1 MLKGTEKN
9 TMKKIV
15 ALLLV
20 LAMTLALAACG
31 QTPVE
36 TTAAPAADDET
47 AAAPATENAEETYKV
62 GISMFVM
69 DAGMTA
75 LSGLM
80 KETLE
85 NADIPI
91 EVYIT
96 SADSSTDKQNAD
108 VEDLVTKGCDLIWIQ
123 GFDRDAIVSSLE
135 SAYNAG
141 VKLAL
146 GAVANSDA
154 YTYRYCNASDEQTGY
169 MQADWFV
176 ENYLKKNPDKTY
188 KIAMCNG
195 TMSTAGGAGRRNGV
209 VWGLENSGCTN
220 YEIVVE
226 QDNNYIT
233 ETAQAW
239 AEGLMTSHPEVDVIF
254 CGNDDMAMGVANA
267 IDAVGRTGEI
277 VLLGTDGQ
285 DTGLSLMKEGKMAAT
300 VRMNVMEIGVAMA
313 NSMIECLKGTLEV
326 GEDKISYADASK
338 IYTMVDES
346 NYESFLQ

>member
-1 MLKGTEKN
+1 
-9 TMKKIV
+9 MKKIV

-31 QTPVE
+31 QTPAE
-36 TTAAPAADDET
+36 TTAA
-47 AAAPATENAEETYKV
+47 AAANETTQAAAENGEKTYKV

-85 NADIPI
+85 QADIPI
-91 EVYIT
+91 EVFIT

-135 SAYNAG
+135 SAYDAG

-146 GAVANSDA
+146 GAVANSDS

-169 MQADWFV
+169 MQADWFI

-195 TMSTAGGAGRRNGV
+195 TMSTASGAGRRNGV
-209 VWGLENSGCTN
+209 VWGLEASGCSN

-277 VLLGTDGQ
+277 VVLGTDGQ
-285 DTGLSLMKEGKMAAT
+285 DVGLSLMQEGKMAAT
-300 VRMNVMEIGVAMA
+300 VHMNVMEIGVAMA
-313 NSMIECLKGTLEV
+313 DSMIQCLKGTLEV
-326 GEDKISYADASK
+326 GEDKVSYADASK

-346 NYESFLQ
+346 NYASFLQ

>member
-1 MLKGTEKN
+1 
-9 TMKKIV
+9 MKKIV

-31 QTPVE
+31 QTPAE
-36 TTAAPAADDET
+36 TTAA
-47 AAAPATENAEETYKV
+47 AAANETTQAAAENGEKTYKV

-85 NADIPI
+85 QADIPI
-91 EVYIT
+91 EVFIT

-135 SAYNAG
+135 SAYDAG

-146 GAVANSDA
+146 GAVANSDS

-169 MQADWFV
+169 MQADWFI

-195 TMSTAGGAGRRNGV
+195 TMSTASGAGRRNGV
-209 VWGLENSGCTN
+209 VWGLEASGCSN

-239 AEGLMTSHPEVDVIF
+239 AEGLMTSHPEVDVVF
-254 CGNDDMAMGVANA
+254 CGNDDMAMGVTNA

-277 VLLGTDGQ
+277 VVLGTDGQ
-285 DTGLSLMKEGKMAAT
+285 DVGLSLMQEGKMAAT

-313 NSMIECLKGTLEV
+313 DSMIQCLKGTLEV
-326 GEDKISYADASK
+326 GEDKVSYADASK

-346 NYESFLQ
+346 NYASFLQ

>member
-1 MLKGTEKN
+1 
-9 TMKKIV
+9 MKKIV

-31 QTPVE
+31 QTPAE
-36 TTAAPAADDET
+36 TTAAAVANET
-47 AAAPATENAEETYKV
+47 TQAAAENGEKTYKV

-85 NADIPI
+85 QADIPI
-91 EVYIT
+91 EVFIT

-135 SAYNAG
+135 SAYDAG

-146 GAVANSDA
+146 GAVANSDS

-169 MQADWFV
+169 MQADWFI

-195 TMSTAGGAGRRNGV
+195 TMSTASGAGRRNGV
-209 VWGLENSGCTN
+209 VWGLEASGCSN

-254 CGNDDMAMGVANA
+254 CGNDDMAMGVTNA

-277 VLLGTDGQ
+277 VVLGTDGQ
-285 DTGLSLMKEGKMAAT
+285 DVGLSLMQEGKMAAT

-313 NSMIECLKGTLEV
+313 DSMIQCLKGTLEV
-326 GEDKISYADASK
+326 GEDKVSYADASK

-346 NYESFLQ
+346 NYASFLQ

>member
-1 MLKGTEKN
+1 
-9 TMKKIV
+9 MKKIV

-31 QTPVE
+31 QTPAE
-36 TTAAPAADDET
+36 TTAA
-47 AAAPATENAEETYKV
+47 AAANETTQAAAENGEKTYKV

-69 DAGMTA
+69 DAGMIA

-85 NADIPI
+85 QADIPI
-91 EVYIT
+91 EVFIT

-135 SAYNAG
+135 SAYDAG

-146 GAVANSDA
+146 GAVANSDS

-169 MQADWFV
+169 MQADWFI

-195 TMSTAGGAGRRNGV
+195 TMSTASGAGRRNGV
-209 VWGLENSGCTN
+209 VWGLEASGCSN

-254 CGNDDMAMGVANA
+254 CGNDDMAMGVTNA

-277 VLLGTDGQ
+277 VVLGTDGQ
-285 DTGLSLMKEGKMAAT
+285 DVGLSLMQEGKMAAT

-313 NSMIECLKGTLEV
+313 DSMIQCLKGTLEV
-326 GEDKISYADASK
+326 GEDKVSYADASK

-346 NYESFLQ
+346 NYASFLQ

>member
-1 MLKGTEKN
+1 
-9 TMKKIV
+9 MKKIV

-31 QTPVE
+31 QTPAE
-36 TTAAPAADDET
+36 TTAA
-47 AAAPATENAEETYKV
+47 AAANETTQAAAENGEKTYKV

-85 NADIPI
+85 QADIPI
-91 EVYIT
+91 EVFIT

-135 SAYNAG
+135 SAYDAG

-146 GAVANSDA
+146 GAVANSDS
-154 YTYRYCNASDEQTGY
+154 YTYRYCNASEEQTGY
-169 MQADWFV
+169 MQADWFI

-195 TMSTAGGAGRRNGV
+195 TMSTASGAGRRNGV
-209 VWGLENSGCTN
+209 VWGLEASGCSN

-239 AEGLMTSHPEVDVIF
+239 AESLMTSHPEVDVIF

-277 VLLGTDGQ
+277 VVLGTDGQ
-285 DTGLSLMKEGKMAAT
+285 DVGLSLMQEGKMAAT

-313 NSMIECLKGTLEV
+313 DSMIQCLKGTLEV
-326 GEDKISYADASK
+326 GEDKVSYADASK

-346 NYESFLQ
+346 NYASFLQ

>member
-1 MLKGTEKN
+1 M
-9 TMKKIV
+9 
-15 ALLLV
+15 
-20 LAMTLALAACG
+20 
-31 QTPVE
+31 
-36 TTAAPAADDET
+36 
-47 AAAPATENAEETYKV
+47 
-62 GISMFVM
+62 
-69 DAGMTA
+69 
-75 LSGLM
+75 
-80 KETLE
+80 
-85 NADIPI
+85 
-91 EVYIT
+91 
-96 SADSSTDKQNAD
+96 
-108 VEDLVTKGCDLIWIQ
+108 EDLVTKGCDLIWIQ

-135 SAYNAG
+135 SAYDAG

-146 GAVANSDA
+146 GAVANSDS
-154 YTYRYCNASDEQTGY
+154 YTYRYCNASEEQTGY
-169 MQADWFV
+169 MQADWFI

-195 TMSTAGGAGRRNGV
+195 TMSTASGAGRRNGV
-209 VWGLENSGCTN
+209 VWGLEASGCSN

-277 VLLGTDGQ
+277 VVLGTDGQ
-285 DTGLSLMKEGKMAAT
+285 DVGLSLMQEGKMAAT

-313 NSMIECLKGTLEV
+313 DSMIQCLKGTLEV
-326 GEDKISYADASK
+326 GEDKVSYADASK

-346 NYESFLQ
+346 NYASFLQ

>member
-1 MLKGTEKN
+1 
-9 TMKKIV
+9 MKKIV

-31 QTPVE
+31 QTPAE
-36 TTAAPAADDET
+36 TTAA
-47 AAAPATENAEETYKV
+47 AAANETTQAAAENGEKTYKV

-85 NADIPI
+85 QADIPI
-91 EVYIT
+91 EVFIT

-135 SAYNAG
+135 SAYDAG

-146 GAVANSDA
+146 GAVANSDS
-154 YTYRYCNASDEQTGY
+154 YTYRYCNASEEQTGY
-169 MQADWFV
+169 MQADWFI

-195 TMSTAGGAGRRNGV
+195 TMSTASGAGRRNGV
-209 VWGLENSGCTN
+209 VWGLEASGCSN

-239 AEGLMTSHPEVDVIF
+239 AEGLMTSHPEVDVII

-277 VLLGTDGQ
+277 VVLGTDGQ
-285 DTGLSLMKEGKMAAT
+285 DVGLSLMQEGKMAAT

-313 NSMIECLKGTLEV
+313 DSMIQCLKGTLEV
-326 GEDKISYADASK
+326 GEDKVSYADASK

-346 NYESFLQ
+346 NYASFLQ

>member
-1 MLKGTEKN
+1 
-9 TMKKIV
+9 MKKIV

-31 QTPVE
+31 QTPAE
-36 TTAAPAADDET
+36 TTAAEAANET
-47 AAAPATENAEETYKV
+47 TQAAAENGEKTYKV

-85 NADIPI
+85 QADIPI
-91 EVYIT
+91 EVFIT

-135 SAYNAG
+135 SAYDAG

-146 GAVANSDA
+146 GAVANSDS

-169 MQADWFV
+169 MQADWFI

-195 TMSTAGGAGRRNGV
+195 TMSTASGAGRRNGV
-209 VWGLENSGCTN
+209 VWGLEASGCSN

-254 CGNDDMAMGVANA
+254 CGNDDMAMGVTNA

-277 VLLGTDGQ
+277 VVLGTDGQ
-285 DTGLSLMKEGKMAAT
+285 DVGLSLMQEGKMAAT

-313 NSMIECLKGTLEV
+313 DSMIQCLKGTLEV
-326 GEDKISYADASK
+326 GEDKVSYADASK

-346 NYESFLQ
+346 NYASFLQ

>member
-1 MLKGTEKN
+1 
-9 TMKKIV
+9 MKKIV

-31 QTPVE
+31 QTPAE
-36 TTAAPAADDET
+36 TTAA
-47 AAAPATENAEETYKV
+47 AAANETTQAAAENGEKTYKV

-85 NADIPI
+85 QADIPI
-91 EVYIT
+91 EVFIT

-135 SAYNAG
+135 SAYDAG

-146 GAVANSDA
+146 GAVANSDS
-154 YTYRYCNASDEQTGY
+154 YTYRYCNASEEQTGY
-169 MQADWFV
+169 MQADWFI

-195 TMSTAGGAGRRNGV
+195 TMSTASGAGRRNGV
-209 VWGLENSGCTN
+209 VWGLEASGCSN

-239 AEGLMTSHPEVDVIF
+239 AEGLMTSHPEVDVVF

-277 VLLGTDGQ
+277 VVLGTDGQ
-285 DTGLSLMKEGKMAAT
+285 DVGLSLMQEGKMAAT

-313 NSMIECLKGTLEV
+313 DSMIQCLKGTLEV
-326 GEDKISYADASK
+326 GEDKVSYADASK

-346 NYESFLQ
+346 NYASFLQ

>member
-1 MLKGTEKN
+1 
-9 TMKKIV
+9 MKKIV

-31 QTPVE
+31 QTPAE
-36 TTAAPAADDET
+36 TTAA
-47 AAAPATENAEETYKV
+47 AAANETTQAAAENGEKTYKV

-85 NADIPI
+85 QADIPI
-91 EVYIT
+91 EVFIT

-135 SAYNAG
+135 SAYDAG

-146 GAVANSDA
+146 GAVANSDS
-154 YTYRYCNASDEQTGY
+154 YTYRYCNASEEQTGY
-169 MQADWFV
+169 MQADWFI

-195 TMSTAGGAGRRNGV
+195 TMSTASGAGRRNGV
-209 VWGLENSGCTN
+209 VWGLEASGCSN

-277 VLLGTDGQ
+277 VVLGTDGQ
-285 DTGLSLMKEGKMAAT
+285 NVGLSLMQEGKMAAT

-313 NSMIECLKGTLEV
+313 DSMIQCLKGTLEV
-326 GEDKISYADASK
+326 GEDKVSYADASK

-346 NYESFLQ
+346 NYASFLQ

>member
-1 MLKGTEKN
+1 
-9 TMKKIV
+9 MKKIV

-31 QTPVE
+31 QTPAE
-36 TTAAPAADDET
+36 TTAA
-47 AAAPATENAEETYKV
+47 AAANETTQAAAENGEKTYKV

-85 NADIPI
+85 QADIPI
-91 EVYIT
+91 EVFIT

-135 SAYNAG
+135 SAYDAG

-146 GAVANSDA
+146 GAVANSDS
-154 YTYRYCNASDEQTGY
+154 YTYRYCNASEEQTGY
-169 MQADWFV
+169 MQADWFI
-176 ENYLKKNPDKTY
+176 ENYLKKNPDETY

-195 TMSTAGGAGRRNGV
+195 TMSTASGAGRRNGV
-209 VWGLENSGCTN
+209 VWGLEASGCSN

-239 AEGLMTSHPEVDVIF
+239 AEGLMTSHPEVDVVF

-277 VLLGTDGQ
+277 VVLGTDGQ
-285 DTGLSLMKEGKMAAT
+285 DVGLSLMQEGKMAAT

-313 NSMIECLKGTLEV
+313 DSMIQCLKGTLEV
-326 GEDKISYADASK
+326 GEDKVSYADASK

-346 NYESFLQ
+346 NYASFLQ

>member
-1 MLKGTEKN
+1 
-9 TMKKIV
+9 MKKIV

-31 QTPVE
+31 QTPAE
-36 TTAAPAADDET
+36 TTAA
-47 AAAPATENAEETYKV
+47 AAAANETTQAAAENGEKTYKV

-85 NADIPI
+85 QADIPI
-91 EVYIT
+91 EVFIT

-135 SAYNAG
+135 SAYDAG

-146 GAVANSDA
+146 GAVANSDS
-154 YTYRYCNASDEQTGY
+154 YTYRYCNASEEQTGY
-169 MQADWFV
+169 MQADWFI

-195 TMSTAGGAGRRNGV
+195 TMSTASGAGRRNGV
-209 VWGLENSGCTN
+209 VWGLEASGCSN

-226 QDNNYIT
+226 DNNYIT

-239 AEGLMTSHPEVDVIF
+239 AEGLMTSHPEVDVVF

-277 VLLGTDGQ
+277 VVLGTDGQ
-285 DTGLSLMKEGKMAAT
+285 DVGLSLMQEGKMAAT

-313 NSMIECLKGTLEV
+313 DSMIQCLKGTLEV
-326 GEDKISYADASK
+326 GEDKVSYADASK

-346 NYESFLQ
+346 NYASFLQ

>member
-1 MLKGTEKN
+1 
-9 TMKKIV
+9 MKKIV

-31 QTPVE
+31 QTPAE
-36 TTAAPAADDET
+36 TTAA
-47 AAAPATENAEETYKV
+47 AAANETTQAAAENGEKTYKV

-85 NADIPI
+85 QADIPI
-91 EVYIT
+91 EVFIT

-135 SAYNAG
+135 SAYDAG

-146 GAVANSDA
+146 GAVANSDS
-154 YTYRYCNASDEQTGY
+154 YTYRYCNASEEQTGY
-169 MQADWFV
+169 MQADWFI

-195 TMSTAGGAGRRNGV
+195 TMSTASGAGRRNGV
-209 VWGLENSGCTN
+209 VWGLEASGCSN

-233 ETAQAW
+233 ETAQA
-239 AEGLMTSHPEVDVIF
+239 
-254 CGNDDMAMGVANA
+254 
-267 IDAVGRTGEI
+267 
-277 VLLGTDGQ
+277 
-285 DTGLSLMKEGKMAAT
+285 
-300 VRMNVMEIGVAMA
+300 
-313 NSMIECLKGTLEV
+313 
-326 GEDKISYADASK
+326 
-338 IYTMVDES
+338 
-346 NYESFLQ
+346 

>member
-1 MLKGTEKN
+1 
-9 TMKKIV
+9 
-15 ALLLV
+15 
-20 LAMTLALAACG
+20 MTLALAACG

-146 GAVANSDA
+146 GGAANSDA

-176 ENYLKKNPDKTY
+176 ENYLKKNPDRTY

-195 TMSTAGGAGRRNGV
+195 RHVLHRWRRTPQRRCLGSGELRLHQLRDRGRAGQQ
-209 VWGLENSGCTN
+209 LHH
-220 YEIVVE
+220 
-226 QDNNYIT
+226 

-239 AEGLMTSHPEVDVIF
+239 AEG
-254 CGNDDMAMGVANA
+254 
-267 IDAVGRTGEI
+267 
-277 VLLGTDGQ
+277 
-285 DTGLSLMKEGKMAAT
+285 
-300 VRMNVMEIGVAMA
+300 
-313 NSMIECLKGTLEV
+313 
-326 GEDKISYADASK
+326 
-338 IYTMVDES
+338 
-346 NYESFLQ
+346 

>member
-1 MLKGTEKN
+1 
-9 TMKKIV
+9 MKKIV

-31 QTPVE
+31 QTPAE
-36 TTAAPAADDET
+36 TTAAAAVNET
-47 AAAPATENAEETYKV
+47 TQAAAENGEKTYKV

-85 NADIPI
+85 QADIPI
-91 EVYIT
+91 EVFIT

-135 SAYNAG
+135 SAYDAG

-146 GAVANSDA
+146 GAVANSDS

-169 MQADWFV
+169 MQADWFI

-195 TMSTAGGAGRRNGV
+195 TMSTASGAGRRNGV
-209 VWGLENSGCTN
+209 VWGLEASGCSN

-254 CGNDDMAMGVANA
+254 CGNDDMAMGVTNA

-277 VLLGTDGQ
+277 VVLGTDGQ
-285 DTGLSLMKEGKMAAT
+285 DVGLSLMQEGKMAAT

-313 NSMIECLKGTLEV
+313 DSMIQCLKGTLEV
-326 GEDKISYADASK
+326 GEDKVSYADASK

-346 NYESFLQ
+346 NYASFLQ

>member
-1 MLKGTEKN
+1 
-9 TMKKIV
+9 MKKIV

-31 QTPVE
+31 QTPAE
-36 TTAAPAADDET
+36 TTAA
-47 AAAPATENAEETYKV
+47 AAANETTQAAAENGEKTYKV

-85 NADIPI
+85 QADIPI
-91 EVYIT
+91 EVFIT

-135 SAYNAG
+135 SAYDAG

-146 GAVANSDA
+146 GAVANSDS
-154 YTYRYCNASDEQTGY
+154 YTYRYCNASEEQTGY
-169 MQADWFV
+169 MQADWFI

-195 TMSTAGGAGRRNGV
+195 TMSTASGAGRRNGV
-209 VWGLENSGCTN
+209 VWGLEASGCSN

-239 AEGLMTSHPEVDVIF
+239 AEGLMTSHPEVDVVF

-277 VLLGTDGQ
+277 VVLGTDGQ
-285 DTGLSLMKEGKMAAT
+285 DVGLSLMQEGKMAAT

-313 NSMIECLKGTLEV
+313 DSMIQCLKGTLEV
-326 GEDKISYADASK
+326 GEDKVSYADASK
-338 IYTMVDES
+338 IYTIVDES
-346 NYESFLQ
+346 NYASFLQ

>member
-1 MLKGTEKN
+1 
-9 TMKKIV
+9 MKKIV

-31 QTPVE
+31 QTPAE
-36 TTAAPAADDET
+36 TTAA
-47 AAAPATENAEETYKV
+47 AAANETTQAAAENGEKTYKV

-85 NADIPI
+85 QADIPI
-91 EVYIT
+91 EVFIT

-135 SAYNAG
+135 SAYDAG

-146 GAVANSDA
+146 GAVANSDS
-154 YTYRYCNASDEQTGY
+154 YTYRYCNASEEQTGY
-169 MQADWFV
+169 MQADWFI

-195 TMSTAGGAGRRNGV
+195 TMSTASGAGRRNGV
-209 VWGLENSGCTN
+209 VWGLEASGCSN

-277 VLLGTDGQ
+277 VVLGTDGQ
-285 DTGLSLMKEGKMAAT
+285 DVGLSLMQEGKMAAT

-313 NSMIECLKGTLEV
+313 DSMIQCLKGTLEV
-326 GEDKISYADASK
+326 GEDKVSYADASK

-346 NYESFLQ
+346 NYASFLQ

>member
-1 MLKGTEKN
+1 
-9 TMKKIV
+9 MKKIV

-31 QTPVE
+31 QTPAE
-36 TTAAPAADDET
+36 TTAA
-47 AAAPATENAEETYKV
+47 AAANETTQAAAENGEKTYKV

-85 NADIPI
+85 QADIPI
-91 EVYIT
+91 EVFIT

-123 GFDRDAIVSSLE
+123 GFDRDTIVSSLE
-135 SAYNAG
+135 SAYDAG

-146 GAVANSDA
+146 GAVANSDS
-154 YTYRYCNASDEQTGY
+154 YTYRYCNASEEQTGY
-169 MQADWFV
+169 MQADWFI

-195 TMSTAGGAGRRNGV
+195 TMSTASGAGRRNGV
-209 VWGLENSGCTN
+209 VWGLEASGCSN

-239 AEGLMTSHPEVDVIF
+239 AEGLMTSHPEVDVVF

-277 VLLGTDGQ
+277 VVLGTDGQ
-285 DTGLSLMKEGKMAAT
+285 DVGLSLMQEGKMAAT

-313 NSMIECLKGTLEV
+313 DSMIQCLKGTLEV
-326 GEDKISYADASK
+326 GEDKVSYADASK

-346 NYESFLQ
+346 NYASFLQ

>member
-1 MLKGTEKN
+1 
-9 TMKKIV
+9 MKKIV

-31 QTPVE
+31 QTPAE
-36 TTAAPAADDET
+36 TTAA
-47 AAAPATENAEETYKV
+47 AAANETTQAAAENGEKTYKV

-85 NADIPI
+85 QADIPI
-91 EVYIT
+91 EVFIT

-135 SAYNAG
+135 SAYDAG

-146 GAVANSDA
+146 GAVANSDS

-169 MQADWFV
+169 MQADWFI

-195 TMSTAGGAGRRNGV
+195 TMSTASGAGRRNGV
-209 VWGLENSGCTN
+209 VWGLEASGCSN

-254 CGNDDMAMGVANA
+254 CGNDDMAMGVTNA

-277 VLLGTDGQ
+277 VVLGTDGQ
-285 DTGLSLMKEGKMAAT
+285 DVGLSLMQEGKMAAT

-313 NSMIECLKGTLEV
+313 DSMIQCLKGTLEV
-326 GEDKISYADASK
+326 GEDKVSYADASK

-346 NYESFLQ
+346 NYASFLQ

>member
-1 MLKGTEKN
+1 
-9 TMKKIV
+9 MKKIV

-31 QTPVE
+31 QTPAE
-36 TTAAPAADDET
+36 TTAA
-47 AAAPATENAEETYKV
+47 AAANETTQAAAENGEKTYKV

-85 NADIPI
+85 QADIPI
-91 EVYIT
+91 EVFIT

-135 SAYNAG
+135 SAYDAG

-146 GAVANSDA
+146 GAVANSDS

-169 MQADWFV
+169 MQADWFI

-195 TMSTAGGAGRRNGV
+195 TMSTASGAGRRNGV
-209 VWGLENSGCTN
+209 VWGLEASGCSN

-277 VLLGTDGQ
+277 VVLGTDGQ
-285 DTGLSLMKEGKMAAT
+285 DVGLSLMQEGKMAAT

-313 NSMIECLKGTLEV
+313 DSMIQCLKGTLEV
-326 GEDKISYADASK
+326 GEDKVSYADASK

-346 NYESFLQ
+346 NYASFLQ

>member
-1 MLKGTEKN
+1 
-9 TMKKIV
+9 MKKIV

-31 QTPVE
+31 QTPAE
-36 TTAAPAADDET
+36 TTAA
-47 AAAPATENAEETYKV
+47 AAANETTQAAAENGEKTYKV

-85 NADIPI
+85 QADIPI
-91 EVYIT
+91 EVFIT

-135 SAYNAG
+135 SAYDAG
-141 VKLAL
+141 VKLTL
-146 GAVANSDA
+146 GAVANSDS
-154 YTYRYCNASDEQTGY
+154 YTYRYCNASEEQTGY
-169 MQADWFV
+169 MQADWFI

-195 TMSTAGGAGRRNGV
+195 TMSTASGAGRRNGV
-209 VWGLENSGCTN
+209 VWGLEASGCSN

-239 AEGLMTSHPEVDVIF
+239 AEGLMTSHPEVDVVF

-277 VLLGTDGQ
+277 VVLGTDGQ
-285 DTGLSLMKEGKMAAT
+285 DVGLSLMQEGKMAAT

-313 NSMIECLKGTLEV
+313 DSMIQCLKGTLEV
-326 GEDKISYADASK
+326 GEDKVSYADASK

-346 NYESFLQ
+346 NYASFLQ

>member
-1 MLKGTEKN
+1 
-9 TMKKIV
+9 MKKIV

-31 QTPVE
+31 QTPAE
-36 TTAAPAADDET
+36 TTAA
-47 AAAPATENAEETYKV
+47 AAANETTQAAAENGEKTYKV

-85 NADIPI
+85 QADIPI
-91 EVYIT
+91 EVFIT

-135 SAYNAG
+135 SANDAG

-146 GAVANSDA
+146 GAVANSDS
-154 YTYRYCNASDEQTGY
+154 YTYRYCNASEEQTGY
-169 MQADWFV
+169 MQADWFI

-195 TMSTAGGAGRRNGV
+195 TMSTASGAGRRNGV
-209 VWGLENSGCTN
+209 VWGLEASGCSN

-277 VLLGTDGQ
+277 VVLGTDGQ
-285 DTGLSLMKEGKMAAT
+285 DVGLSLMQEGKMAAT

-313 NSMIECLKGTLEV
+313 DSMIQCLKGTLEV
-326 GEDKISYADASK
+326 GEDKVSYADASK

-346 NYESFLQ
+346 NYASFLQ

>member
-1 MLKGTEKN
+1 
-9 TMKKIV
+9 MKKIV

-31 QTPVE
+31 QTPAE
-36 TTAAPAADDET
+36 TTAA
-47 AAAPATENAEETYKV
+47 AAANETTQAAAENGEKTYKV

-85 NADIPI
+85 QADIPI
-91 EVYIT
+91 EVFIT

-135 SAYNAG
+135 SAYDAG

-146 GAVANSDA
+146 GAVANSDS
-154 YTYRYCNASDEQTGY
+154 YTYRYCNASEEQTGY
-169 MQADWFV
+169 MQADWFI

-195 TMSTAGGAGRRNGV
+195 TMSTASGAGRRNGV
-209 VWGLENSGCTN
+209 VWGLEAAGCSN

-277 VLLGTDGQ
+277 VVLGTDGQ
-285 DTGLSLMKEGKMAAT
+285 DVGLSLMQEGKMAAT

-313 NSMIECLKGTLEV
+313 DSMIQCLKGTLEV
-326 GEDKISYADASK
+326 GEDKVSYADASK

-346 NYESFLQ
+346 NYASFLQ

>member
-1 MLKGTEKN
+1 
-9 TMKKIV
+9 MKKIV

-31 QTPVE
+31 QTPAE
-36 TTAAPAADDET
+36 TTAA
-47 AAAPATENAEETYKV
+47 AAANETTQAAAENGEKTYKV

-85 NADIPI
+85 QADIPI
-91 EVYIT
+91 EVFIT

-135 SAYNAG
+135 SAYDAG

-146 GAVANSDA
+146 GAVANSDS
-154 YTYRYCNASDEQTGY
+154 YTYRYCNASEEQTGY
-169 MQADWFV
+169 MQADWFI

-195 TMSTAGGAGRRNGV
+195 TMSTASGAGRRNGV
-209 VWGLENSGCTN
+209 VWGLEASGCSN

-239 AEGLMTSHPEVDVIF
+239 AEGLMTSHPEVDVVF

-277 VLLGTDGQ
+277 VVLGTDGQ
-285 DTGLSLMKEGKMAAT
+285 DVGLSLMQEGKMAAT

-313 NSMIECLKGTLEV
+313 DFMIQCLKGTLEV
-326 GEDKISYADASK
+326 GEDKVSYADASK

-346 NYESFLQ
+346 NYASFLQ

>member
-1 MLKGTEKN
+1 
-9 TMKKIV
+9 MKKIV

-31 QTPVE
+31 QTPAE
-36 TTAAPAADDET
+36 TTAA
-47 AAAPATENAEETYKV
+47 AAANETTQAAAENGEKTYKV

-85 NADIPI
+85 QADIPI
-91 EVYIT
+91 EVFIT

-135 SAYNAG
+135 SAYDAG

-146 GAVANSDA
+146 GAVANSDS

-169 MQADWFV
+169 MQADWFL

-195 TMSTAGGAGRRNGV
+195 TMSTASGAGRRNGV
-209 VWGLENSGCTN
+209 VWGLEASGCSN

-254 CGNDDMAMGVANA
+254 CGNDDMAMGVTNA

-277 VLLGTDGQ
+277 VVLGTDGQ
-285 DTGLSLMKEGKMAAT
+285 DVGLSLMQEGKMAAT

-313 NSMIECLKGTLEV
+313 DSMIQCLKGTLEV
-326 GEDKISYADASK
+326 GEDKVSYADASK

-346 NYESFLQ
+346 NYASFLQ

>member
-1 MLKGTEKN
+1 
-9 TMKKIV
+9 MKKIV

-31 QTPVE
+31 QTPAE
-36 TTAAPAADDET
+36 TTAA
-47 AAAPATENAEETYKV
+47 AAANETTQAAAENGEKTYKV

-85 NADIPI
+85 QADIPI
-91 EVYIT
+91 EVFIT

-135 SAYNAG
+135 SAYDAG

-146 GAVANSDA
+146 GAVANSDS
-154 YTYRYCNASDEQTGY
+154 YTYCYCNASDEQTGY
-169 MQADWFV
+169 MQADWFI

-195 TMSTAGGAGRRNGV
+195 TMSTASGAGRRNGV
-209 VWGLENSGCTN
+209 VWGLEASGCSN

-254 CGNDDMAMGVANA
+254 CGNDDMAMGVTNA

-277 VLLGTDGQ
+277 VVLGTDGQ
-285 DTGLSLMKEGKMAAT
+285 DVGLSLMQEGKMAAT

-313 NSMIECLKGTLEV
+313 DSMIQCLKGTLEV
-326 GEDKISYADASK
+326 GEDKVSYADASK

-346 NYESFLQ
+346 NYASFLQ